1 MAAPFLRQVERDDSG
16 IFLLQPEEDADPLI
30 RGRLWH
36 HHGMRRRRS
45 KGRDYRVA
53 ARRAV
58 EQAISELYKDDR
70 ELLAHLESERA
81 RIEREMLGANVGPG
95 KRKRLRA
102 EAAAFDEDIQKVRQR
117 IQPKPPKS
125 SPS

>member
-1 MAAPFLRQVERDDSG
+1 
-16 IFLLQPEEDADPLI
+16 
-30 RGRLWH
+30 
-36 HHGMRRRRS
+36 MRRKRS
-45 KGRDYRVA
+45 KGRDYRIA

-58 EQAISELYKDDR
+58 EQAISELYKDDQ

-95 KRKRLRA
+95 KRKRLQA

-117 IQPKPPKS
+117 MQSDPPQ
-125 SPS
+125 